1 MANGYGPARSLPG
14 RKRYGNIWAMS
25 SRLYFAGGFV
35 AAAAALVLAYLLQ
48 YVGGLE
54 PCPLCIFQRVA
65 MAGVALFCLIGWLHG
80 AGGAAHH
87 IYAGLAGLAA
97 LTGAAIAAR
106 HVWLMHLPADQVPA
120 CGPGLDYLIQIMPL
134 REVIS
139 TVLRGD
145 ASCATVKGS
154 FAGLSLPAWSLLY
167 FLWLT
172 GGALAGVAGLGTR
185 SPRRGI
191 A

>member
-1 MANGYGPARSLPG
+1 MT
-14 RKRYGNIWAMS
+14 
-25 SRLYFAGGFV
+25 SRLYFAAGFLLAV
-35 AAAAALVLAYLLQ
+35 AALVLAYLLQ

-65 MAGVALFCLIGWLHG
+65 MAGVALFCLIGWVHG
-80 AGGAAHH
+80 PAGLTHR

-97 LTGAAIAAR
+97 LAGAAIAAR

-120 CGPGLDYLIQIMPL
+120 CGPGLNYLIQIMPL
-134 REVIS
+134 QQVVS

-154 FAGLSLPAWSLLY
+154 FAGLSLPAWSLIY
-167 FLWLT
+167 FVLLIA
-172 GGALAGVAGLGTR
+172 GALAGMCGLGARAAGPRQR
-185 SPRRGI
+185 SP
-191 A
+191 